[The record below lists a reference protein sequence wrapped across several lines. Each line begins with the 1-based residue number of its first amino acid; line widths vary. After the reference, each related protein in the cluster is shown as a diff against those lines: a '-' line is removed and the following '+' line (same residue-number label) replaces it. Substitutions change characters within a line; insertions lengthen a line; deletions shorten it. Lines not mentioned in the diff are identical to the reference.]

1 MAFKK
6 KIIRITITLQGT
18 SDVFIAKTDYNQL
31 QTDGFRV
38 SCAIQYGN
46 GALSPTANIRIYG
59 MSFEKMNNLVRVH
72 WNTLGAVQN
81 RIRVEVGEQGDDALI
96 NAYEGNITFARID
109 MSNLPN
115 QALVIDSQCAVVEQ
129 LKPASPSSPYSA
141 GIDASDIIKDIAV
154 NRMGY
159 TFTNSGATHIMSDAT
174 TLEGSDLGKIQAL
187 CAQVGFD
194 VYIDQ
199 GSIEICPKGG
209 ARTLKIPIISM
220 KSGQIGYPTQ
230 DTRGISFKA
239 FYDPSIRFGGICT
252 IKDSDIFSANGDWR
266 IYGVN
271 TMLEANMPNG
281 RWEMDINATWRGN
294 TDVVTAN

>member
-6 KIIRITITLQGT
+6 KIIRVTITLNGQ
-18 SDVFIAKTDYNQL
+18 SDVFIADTAYNKL
-31 QTDGFRV
+31 ETDGFRV
-38 SCAIQYGN
+38 SASIQFGN

-59 MSFEKMNNLVRVH
+59 MSFDKMNHLVRVQ

-81 RIRVEVGEQGDDALI
+81 TVRIDVGEQGDDALVK
-96 NAYEGNITFARID
+96 AYEGNITFARID

-115 QALVIDSQCAVVEQ
+115 QALVIDSQCAVVDK
-129 LKPASPSSPYSA
+129 LTPAEPSQPYA
-141 GIDASDIIKDIAV
+141 KGIDASDIIKDIAV
-154 NRMGY
+154 NKLGY
-159 TFTNSGATHIMSDAT
+159 TFTNSGATHIQSDST
-174 TLEGSDLGKIQAL
+174 TLEGTNLDKILKLAM
-187 CAQVGFD
+187 QVGFD

-199 GSIEICPKGG
+199 GSVEICPKGG

-220 KSGQIGYPTQ
+220 KSGQISYPTQ

-239 FYDPSIRFGGICT
+239 FYDPNIRFGGICT
-252 IKDSDIFSANGDWR
+252 IKDSDIFAANGDWR
-266 IYGVN
+266 IYGIN

-294 TDVVTAN
+294 TDVLTAN